1 MSSTPHL
8 IGQIISHYRIVEKL
22 GGGGMGIVYKAEDTR
37 LHRFVALK
45 FLPAEVA
52 RDQQALARFRR
63 EAQAASALNHPNIC
77 TIYDIGDHDGITFL
91 AMEFL
96 DGMTLKHH
104 IEGKPVEIESL
115 LSLAIEL
122 ADALDAAHTE
132 GIVHRDIKPAN
143 IFVTKRNHAK
153 ILDFGLAKLATR
165 SGSSSKDAGETT
177 LEQEEY
183 LTSPGS
189 TLGTV
194 AYMSP
199 EQTRGKDVDARTD
212 LFSFGVVLYEMAT
225 GKLPFRGETS
235 AVIFNAILERTPI
248 PPMRLNPDVPPKLE
262 EIIHKALEKNREL
275 RCQTARELHA
285 DLLRLKRNLE
295 SKPSVRRAPRSRKG
309 FDSIAILPFE
319 NATAD
324 PNTEYLSDGITESI
338 INSLSRLPKLRVMA
352 RSTVFRY
359 KGQLVD
365 PQKVGAELNVRAV
378 LTGRVV
384 QRGDL
389 FSIGTELVDVANGW
403 RLWGDQYNRKLADV
417 VTVQEEIAQEISDC
431 LRLSLSGDE
440 KRRLH
445 KRPTSAPDAQAY
457 QDYLR
462 GRYYWNKRTAD
473 STKKGIEYFQRAIE
487 KDPGYTLAH
496 VGLADSYNVRGFY
509 AYAAPRDVFPKAKA
523 AALRALEI
531 DPTITEAR
539 ASLAYERLYYEWD
552 WLDAKREL
560 QAVIEQSPGY
570 STARLYYGNCLC
582 VLGKF
587 TEALAEFE
595 KGRELDPLSMIINT
609 GLGWTR
615 YFARRYEEALE
626 YLRRALEID
635 NQFVL
640 AHAMLGECYL
650 QMGRFEDAVAELE
663 TASQL
668 AEGSP
673 LYVAMLGHAFA
684 VTGQADKARDILH
697 QLKERSAQ
705 SYVSAYS
712 IAEVYL
718 GLRDQDQV
726 FEWMERAYAERAR
739 QLVMLKVEPQFDI
752 LRSDPRFRSLMER
765 MNFPG

>member
-1 MSSTPHL
+1 MIDST
-8 IGQIISHYRIVEKL
+8 ISHYRVVEQL

-77 TIYDIGDHDGITFL
+77 TIYDIDEHDGQTFL

-96 DGMTLKHH
+96 DGVTLKHH
-104 IEGKPVEIESL
+104 IGGKPVDIDTL
-115 LSLAIEL
+115 LSLAIEI

-165 SGSSSKDAGETT
+165 SSSRSQIPAGETT
-177 LEQEEY
+177 LEIKEEY

-225 GKLPFRGETS
+225 GTLPFRGETS
-235 AVIFNAILERTPI
+235 AVIFHAILEKTPI
-248 PPMRLNPDVPPKLE
+248 PPTRLNPELPPKLE

-275 RCQTARELHA
+275 RCQTAAELHA

-295 SKPSVRRAPRSRKG
+295 SKPSVPRASRSRKA
-309 FDSIAILPFE
+309 FDSIAVVPFE

-324 PNTEYLSDGITESI
+324 PDTEYLSDGITESI
-338 INSLSRLPKLRVMA
+338 ISSLSRLPKLRVMA

-359 KGQLVD
+359 KGQMID

-389 FSIGTELVDVANGW
+389 LTIGTELVDVANGW
-403 RLWGDQYNRKLADV
+403 RLWGEQYNRKLADA
-417 VTVQEEIAQEISDC
+417 VTVQEEIAKEISER

-440 KRRLH
+440 KRRLT
-445 KRPTSAPDAQAY
+445 KRPTVDAEAY
-457 QDYLR
+457 RDYLR

-473 STKKGIEYFQRAIE
+473 GTKKGIEYFQQAIE
-487 KDPGYTLAH
+487 KDPGYTLAY
-496 VGLADSYNVRGFY
+496 VGLADSYNILGFY

-531 DPTITEAR
+531 DSTMTEAR
-539 ASLAYERLYYEWD
+539 ASLAYVRLYYEWD
-552 WLDAKREL
+552 WLGAEKEF
-560 QAVIEQSPGY
+560 QAVIQQSPGY
-570 STARLYYGNCLC
+570 ATAHLYYGNCLC
-582 VLGKF
+582 VLGRF
-587 TEALAEFE
+587 NEALAEFE
-595 KGRELDPLSMIINT
+595 KARELDPLSMIINT
-609 GLGWTR
+609 APGWTF
-615 YFARRYEEALE
+615 YFARRYEEAVE
-626 YLRRALEID
+626 ALRKALEID
-635 NQFVL
+635 NHFVF
-640 AHAMLGECYL
+640 AHAILGQSYL
-650 QMGRFEDAVAELE
+650 RLGRFEEARAEHQ
-663 TASQL
+663 TASEL
-668 AEGSP
+668 SEGSSF
-673 LYVAMLGHAFA
+673 YRAMLGHAFA
-684 VTGQADKARDILH
+684 VTGHPDEARNILH
-697 QLKERSAQ
+697 HMKEQSAQ
-705 SYVSAYS
+705 SYLSAYGT
-712 IAEVYL
+712 AEIYL
-718 GLRDQDQV
+718 GLGDQNQV
-726 FEWMERAYAERAR
+726 FEWLERAYEERAR
-739 QLVMLKVEPQFDI
+739 QLVMLKVEPQFDT
-752 LRSDPRFRSLMER
+752 LRSDGRFQNLIQR
-765 MNFPG
+765 MNFPR